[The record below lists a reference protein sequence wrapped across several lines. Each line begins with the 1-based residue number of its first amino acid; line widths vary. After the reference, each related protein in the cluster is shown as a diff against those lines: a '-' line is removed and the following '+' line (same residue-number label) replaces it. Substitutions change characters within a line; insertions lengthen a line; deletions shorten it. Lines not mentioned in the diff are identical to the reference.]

1 MMSKPKSRKRNIF
14 TRITLIV
21 VLCLFVLLMV
31 TMIATLGLTSVI
43 AQHWKVEEDNVFLF
57 GIIILAFSI
66 VFGVALSFAYSAII
80 VRASRPYLDALQ
92 KVAEG
97 DFSVRI
103 EDSPI
108 FANFNIA
115 KNFNYMTSQLQSVET
130 LRENFV
136 SDFSHEF
143 KTPISSISGFAK
155 LLKSPNLSVEQ
166 RNEYLDV
173 IIDESRRLVE
183 LSESVLLL
191 NRLDSTDEIDRET
204 YSLDEQLR
212 QCVLM
217 FEQKCEEKGI
227 ALNVEL
233 ESVKINSSYKLLT
246 QVFVNLLGNA
256 FKFTDSG
263 GTIEVK
269 CETKGLN
276 AIVSVTDTG
285 CGMDE
290 ETKNNIFNKF
300 FQGDKSHTTAGNG
313 LGLSIVKKIL
323 DLLGGQIF
331 VDSKP
336 GAGSTFTVLLL
347 KGV

>member
-1 MMSKPKSRKRNIF
+1 MSKRKNEKRNIF
-14 TRITLIV
+14 TRITFIV

-31 TMIATLGLTSVI
+31 TMIATLGLTSLI
-43 AQHWKVEEDNVFLF
+43 ARYWQIDKDNIFLF
-57 GIIILAFSI
+57 GAIILALSI
-66 VFGVALSFAYSAII
+66 VFGVALSFAYSALI
-80 VRASRPYLDALQ
+80 VKASKPYLDALQ

-97 DFSVRI
+97 NFSVRI
-103 EDSPI
+103 EDPRI

-115 KNFNYMTSQLQSVET
+115 KNFNYMCSQLQSVET

-143 KTPISSISGFAK
+143 KTPISSISGFAR
-155 LLKSPNLSVEQ
+155 LLKDPGLTAEQ

-173 IIDESRRLVE
+173 IIDESNRLVE

-191 NRLDSTDEIDRET
+191 NRLDATDEIQKEPF
-204 YSLDEQLR
+204 SLDEQLR

-217 FEQKCEEKGI
+217 FEQQCENKNIE
-227 ALNVEL
+227 LNVDL
-233 ESVKINSSYKLLT
+233 EQTDIVSNYKLLS

-256 FKFTDSG
+256 VKFTDEG
-263 GTIEVK
+263 GKIDVVCKTV
-269 CETKGLN
+269 GLN
-276 AIVSVTDTG
+276 VLVSVSDNG

-290 ETKNNIFNKF
+290 ETKSNIFTKF
-300 FQGDKSHTTAGNG
+300 YQGDKSHTTAGNG
-313 LGLSIVKKIL
+313 LGLCIVKKIV

-331 VDSKP
+331 VESKL
-336 GAGSTFTVLLL
+336 GEGSKFSVLLL

>member
-1 MMSKPKSRKRNIF
+1 MSRRKKRNIF
-14 TRITLIV
+14 NRITLIV

-31 TMIATLGLTSVI
+31 TMIATLGLTSLI
-43 AQHWKVEEDNVFLF
+43 AQHWMVDEDNIFLF
-57 GIIILAFSI
+57 GTIIMAFSI

-80 VRASRPYLDALQ
+80 VKASRPYLDALQ

-103 EDSPI
+103 EDPVV

-115 KNFNYMTSQLQSVET
+115 KNFNYMVSQLQSVET

-155 LLKSPNLSVEQ
+155 LLKNPNLSVEA
-166 RNEYLDV
+166 RNEYLDA

-183 LSESVLLL
+183 LSESVLML
-191 NRLDSTDEIDRET
+191 NRLDSTEEVDKQL

-217 FEQKCEEKGI
+217 FEQQCDAKHIE
-227 ALNVEL
+227 LNVDL
-233 ESVKINSSYKLLT
+233 EEMKILSNYKLLS
-246 QVFVNLLGNA
+246 QVVVNLLSNA
-256 FKFTDSG
+256 VKFTDEG
-263 GTIEVK
+263 GSIDVRCKTV
-269 CETKGLN
+269 GLN
-276 AIVSVTDTG
+276 VLISVTDSG

-300 FQGDKSHTTAGNG
+300 YQGDKSHTTEGNG
-313 LGLSIVKKIL
+313 LGLCIVKKIV
-323 DLLGGQIF
+323 DMLGGQIF
-331 VDSKP
+331 VESKP
-336 GAGSTFTVLLL
+336 GAGSTFSVLLL
-347 KGV
+347 KGN